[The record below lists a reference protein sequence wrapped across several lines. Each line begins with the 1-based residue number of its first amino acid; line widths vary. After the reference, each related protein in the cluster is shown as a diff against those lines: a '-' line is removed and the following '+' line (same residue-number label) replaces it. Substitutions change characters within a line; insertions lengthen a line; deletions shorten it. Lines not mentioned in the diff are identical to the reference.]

1 MIVRRLGTLWARIR
15 DTVRGE
21 PPDLEFQAELEE
33 HVRLLAERYRRQ
45 GMTAEA
51 AMLAA
56 QQQFG
61 NTTLLQEDLRAMQII
76 PAIEALRADLTYA
89 VRTLRKNPGFTAT
102 AVVTLALGIGANT
115 TIFSVC
121 NAVLFKPLP
130 YAEPDRIVMLSERM
144 PDGKLSEVAPAN
156 FVDWRNGS
164 RSFSGMAA
172 MRAPSFASSFI
183 LGGLSE
189 ASRLTGGDVSSSFF
203 SVLGVRF
210 MLGRNFLPDE
220 DRPGQNRVAI
230 LSYAAWS
237 KWFGADRDIAGK
249 AITLDDTSYTVVGVL
264 PADFQFGTT
273 AEDFQARSQPDIWV
287 PLALDLQKLQ
297 RGAHMLH
304 VIGRVEPGVKLAQ
317 AQAELNVIA
326 ANLAQQYPE
335 NNKDRGIAAVPLT
348 DQVTGSV
355 RVALETLLGAVGL
368 VLLIACANVANL
380 LLGRAAA
387 RRKEMAV
394 RIALGA
400 SRRRLAQQL
409 LTESLFLA
417 SLGGI
422 AGFALALAAI
432 AALTPQL
439 PADLSRAAGIAVDMR
454 MLIFTAVISLVTG
467 ILFGLGPLFA
477 TWRENAGE
485 SLKQN
490 NRSASGIQTRLRSGL
505 AVAQIA
511 IAIILLIGAG
521 LMVKSFW
528 ALLHVAPG
536 FRSDS
541 ILTARLS
548 VPRSRYPDNRRIA
561 ALEGEML
568 ERLRG
573 RPGVQSAGLATY
585 VPLSGLDNG
594 WSFLIEGRPPL
605 PVGTYNMAEY
615 RPVSAGYFEA
625 IGIPLLRGRSFT
637 PADTAEAPW
646 VIVINDSMAREYWP
660 SENPIGRRIKASGG
674 QPTWRT
680 VIGVVGDVLHEG
692 LDVAAKPE
700 MYLPVD
706 QAMNIESNPTIV
718 VRTSLDAGAAAG
730 ELRAAVS
737 AIDPAIAVDRVET
750 MQQLVSGSVAQPR
763 FRTMILAAFSLLA
776 LVMASIGIYGVMSYL
791 VIQRTREFGIRL
803 SLGATQTDVL
813 RLVLGRAATLIGA
826 GTCLGLV
833 GSGLLVQ
840 LITKLL
846 FGTAPLDPLTFVAVP
861 VILAAV
867 ALLASYIPARQ
878 ATRIDPIMALRRE

>member
-1 MIVRRLGTLWARIR
+1 VI
-15 DTVRGE
+15 
-21 PPDLEFQAELEE
+21 
-33 HVRLLAERYRRQ
+33 
-45 GMTAEA
+45 
-51 AMLAA
+51 
-56 QQQFG
+56 
-61 NTTLLQEDLRAMQII
+61 
-76 PAIEALRADLTYA
+76 
-89 VRTLRKNPGFTAT
+89 
-102 AVVTLALGIGANT
+102 TLALGIGANT
-115 TIFSVC
+115 AIFSVC

-130 YAEPDRIVMLSERM
+130 YAEPDRIVMLSERQR
-144 PDGKLSEVAPAN
+144 DGKPSEVAPAN

-164 RSFSGMAA
+164 HSFTDMAA
-172 MRAPSFASSFI
+172 MRASSFASSFI
-183 LGGLSE
+183 LGGKSE

-210 MLGRNFLPDE
+210 MLGRNFLPEE
-220 DRPGQNRVAI
+220 DLPGHDRVAI

-237 KWFGADRDIAGK
+237 KHFGADRDIAGK
-249 AITLDDTSYTVVGVL
+249 PITLDSNSYTVVGVL
-264 PADFQFGTT
+264 PADFQFGST
-273 AEDFQARSQPDIWV
+273 AADFQARSQADVWV
-287 PLALDLQKLQ
+287 PLALDPQKLQ

-304 VIGRVEPGVKLAQ
+304 VIARLKPGVKLAQ
-317 AQAELNVIA
+317 AQAELNVIG
-326 ANLAQQYPE
+326 ANLAQQYPA
-335 NNKDRGIAAVPLT
+335 NNKDIGIAAVPLT

-387 RRKEMAV
+387 RQKEMAV

-400 SRRRLAQQL
+400 SRWRLAQQL

-417 SLGGI
+417 GLGGI

-477 TWRENAGE
+477 ARRENAGE

-490 NRSASGIQTRLRSGL
+490 NRSATGIQTRLRSGL

-511 IAIILLIGAG
+511 VAIILLIGAG
-521 LMVKSFW
+521 LMVKSLW
-528 ALLHVAPG
+528 TLMHVTPG
-536 FRSDS
+536 FRSEN

-548 VPRSRYPDNRRIA
+548 LPRSRYPDNRRIA
-561 ALEGEML
+561 ALEEQL
-568 ERLRG
+568 VESLHG
-573 RPGVQSAGLATY
+573 RPGVQSAGFATY
-585 VPLSGLDNG
+585 VPLSGSDNE

-605 PVGTYNMAEY
+605 PVGMHNLAKY
-615 RPVSAGYFEA
+615 RPANEGYFET

-637 PADTAEAPW
+637 SVDTAEAPW
-646 VIVINDSMAREYWP
+646 VVVINDSMAREYWP
-660 SENPIGRRIKASGG
+660 SENPIGQRIQASGG

-692 LDVAAKPE
+692 LDAEAKPE

-706 QAMNIESNPTIV
+706 QAMNIESNPIIV
-718 VRTSLDAGAAAG
+718 VRAETAPGAAAG

-737 AIDPAIAVDRVET
+737 AIDPAIAVDRIET
-750 MQQLVSGSVAQPR
+750 MQQLVSGSVAEPR

-776 LVMASIGIYGVMSYL
+776 LVMASIGIYGVMNYL

-803 SLGATQTDVL
+803 SLGATPAAVL

-826 GTCLGLV
+826 GTCLGLL
-833 GSGLLVQ
+833 GSFLLVR

-846 FGTAPLDPLTFVAVP
+846 FGTSPLDPLTFAAVP
-861 VILAAV
+861 VLLAAV
-867 ALLASYIPARQ
+867 ALVASYIPARR
-878 ATRIDPIMALRRE
+878 ATRIDPIVALRCE